1 MLAARRAFPNTR
13 AMTSESSPA
22 KHSPWAWVPTLYL
35 IQGLP
40 FAIVN
45 SVSVIVYKSL
55 GVSNADIAFYTAWL
69 YLPWVIKPLW
79 SPVVDIL
86 RTRRW
91 WIWTTQLLMGAGF
104 AGVGLTL
111 PLPVFFQASLVI
123 FYLVAFASATHDI
136 AADGYYLLATTEQ
149 EQAFYVGIR
158 STFFRI
164 ANIFGQGL
172 LVILAGVI
180 QSNTGL
186 PKVNVEVTAK
196 PGVALVQNVAA
207 GILPAVE
214 PGFQPGGTGVEE
226 KTSVHS
232 STGSAQSDANP
243 GGRMPPS
250 TSGKMPDATSELRV
264 IVNTARLEISPEP
277 RAKSEMTGLLAAAKQ
292 SNLTNQ
298 FTRVRKQ
305 TSATK
310 TKEGPGWWSRTVS
323 APLEDFLR
331 KHFGPE
337 EKAKSDVAG
346 NIGVVALTL
355 SQAPGKE
362 IVVTPVFKSGDKSIA
377 LAEGARLVFDDSNWN
392 KSALAV
398 IQLDPKLKTATS
410 ATFEIRSGNI
420 ALSWTITFLVIT
432 GLMAGF
438 GLWHKFILPRPA
450 SDQPG
455 DAQNIAAFIKEFFK
469 TFGAFFAKERIGILI
484 AFLLLYRF
492 GESQLMKMVVPFLLD
507 AREVGGLGLT
517 TGQVGW
523 VYGTMGIIGL
533 TCGGLLGGMVASRH
547 GLKAWLWT
555 MVCIIHIPDAVFIYL
570 AYAQPDNLAIVTAC
584 IALEQF
590 GYGFGFTAYM
600 LYMIYIARGK
610 HQTAHYAICTGFM
623 ALGMMIPGMWSGWLQ
638 EIIGY
643 QHFFLWVILATIPSF
658 LVVLLI
664 PLDKEFGKKA

>member
-1 MLAARRAFPNTR
+1 
-13 AMTSESSPA
+13 
-22 KHSPWAWVPTLYL
+22 VPTLYL

-40 FAIVN
+40 FAVVN

-91 WIWTTQLLMGAGF
+91 WIWTMQLLMGAGF

-111 PLPVFFQASLVI
+111 PLPVFFQASLVL

-136 AADGYYLLATTEQ
+136 AADGYYLLATTEK

-172 LVILAGVI
+172 LVILAGYL

-186 PKVNVEVTAK
+186 RKVNLEVTAK
-196 PGVALVQNVAA
+196 PGVALVQNATLDQLASPFPQADASSRRREEAETGGSQSNPPPHVGGYEAD
-207 GILPAVE
+207 GGLK
-214 PGFQPGGTGVEE
+214 PGEG
-226 KTSVHS
+226 
-232 STGSAQSDANP
+232 
-243 GGRMPPS
+243 
-250 TSGKMPDATSELRV
+250 ELRV
-264 IVNTARLEISPEP
+264 LVNASQLEINPEP
-277 RAKSEMTGLLAAAKQ
+277 RAKAEVTGLIAAAKQ
-292 SNLTNQ
+292 SNLTNN
-298 FTRVRKQ
+298 FTRVRQQ
-305 TSATK
+305 TSTAK
-310 TKEGPGWWSRTVS
+310 KDSEPGWWTKSVS
-323 APLEDFLR
+323 TPLADFLR
-331 KHFGPE
+331 RNFGPE
-337 EKAKSDVAG
+337 EKTKSDVAG
-346 NIGVVALTL
+346 NVGVVAIQL

-362 IVVTPVFKSGDKSIA
+362 IIVTPAFKSGDKSVA

-392 KSALAV
+392 KPALAV
-398 IQLDPKLKTATS
+398 FQLDPKLKTATA
-410 ATFEIRSGNI
+410 ATFAIRSGNI
-420 ALSWTITFLVIT
+420 ALSWTITFFVLT
-432 GLMAGF
+432 GLMTLF

-450 SDQPG
+450 KDIPG
-455 DAQNIAAFIKEFFK
+455 DAHNIGTFIKEFFK
-469 TFGAFFAKERIGILI
+469 TFGSFFAKERIGVLL

-533 TCGGLLGGMVASRH
+533 TCGGLLGGFVASKH
-547 GLKAWLWT
+547 GLKAWLWA
-555 MVCIIHIPDAVFIYL
+555 MVAIIHIPDAIFIYL
-570 AYAQPDNLAIVTAC
+570 AYAQPDSLAIITAC
-584 IALEQF
+584 VALEQF

-610 HQTAHYAICTGFM
+610 HSTAHYAICTGFM
-623 ALGMMIPGMWSGWLQ
+623 ALGMMLPGMWSGWLQ
-638 EIIGY
+638 EVIGY
-643 QHFFLWVILATIPSF
+643 QHFFVWVILATIPSF

-664 PLDKEFGKKA
+664 PLDKEFGRKTS

>member
-1 MLAARRAFPNTR
+1 MN
-13 AMTSESSPA
+13 SDQKQSSR
-22 KHSPWAWVPTLYL
+22 SPWSWVPTLYL

-40 FAIVN
+40 FAVVN

-91 WIWTTQLLMGAGF
+91 WIWTMQLLMGAGF
-104 AGVGLTL
+104 AGVGMTL
-111 PLPVFFQASLVI
+111 PLGSFFQASLVL

-136 AADGYYLLATTEQ
+136 AADGYYLLATTEK

-158 STFFRI
+158 STFFRV

-172 LVILAGVI
+172 LVILAGYL

-186 PKVNVEVTAK
+186 PKVNLEIAAQ
-196 PGVALVQNVAA
+196 PGAALVQKTAPDQMQVAK
-207 GILPAVE
+207 G
-214 PGFQPGGTGVEE
+214 
-226 KTSVHS
+226 
-232 STGSAQSDANP
+232 
-243 GGRMPPS
+243 
-250 TSGKMPDATSELRV
+250 ELRV
-264 IVNTARLEISPEP
+264 LVNFPRIEIAPQQ
-277 RAKSEMTGLLAAAKQ
+277 RAKSDVAELLAAAKQ

-298 FTRVRKQ
+298 FTRTRQQ
-305 TSATK
+305 TSAAK
-310 TKEGPGWWSRTVS
+310 KNDSPGWWTRSIS
-323 APLEDFLR
+323 APLAGFLR
-331 KHFGPE
+331 THFGPDA
-337 EKAKSDVAG
+337 KAKSDIAG
-346 NIGVVALTL
+346 NVGIVTLQL
-355 SQAPGKE
+355 SQPPGKE
-362 IVVTPVFKSGDKSIA
+362 IVVTPAFKSGDKSIS

-392 KSALAV
+392 KPALAV

-420 ALSWTITFLVIT
+420 AFSWTITFFVLT
-432 GLMAGF
+432 ALMVVF
-438 GLWHKFILPRPA
+438 GIWHKFILPRPA
-450 SDQPG
+450 RDQPG
-455 DAQNIAAFIKEFFK
+455 EAHNIGAFIKEFFK
-469 TFGAFFAKERIGILI
+469 TFGSFFAKERIGILLG
-484 AFLLLYRF
+484 FLLLYRF

-523 VYGTMGIIGL
+523 VYGTMGILGL
-533 TCGGLLGGMVASRH
+533 TCGGLLGGMMASRH
-547 GLKAWLWT
+547 GLKAWLWP
-555 MVCIIHIPDAVFIYL
+555 MVCIIHIPDAIFIYL
-570 AYAQPDNLAIVTAC
+570 AYAQPDNLMLISAAVAV
-584 IALEQF
+584 EQF

-638 EIIGY
+638 ELIGY
-643 QHFFLWVILATIPSF
+643 QHFFVWVILATIPSF
-658 LVVLLI
+658 IVVLLI